1 MKFVPEVGAGT
12 RILKVKL
19 PGYEKSSWARAK
31 PSHGEGRS
39 PDLARAEGPRN
50 RLA

>member
-1 MKFVPEVGAGT
+1 MKFLPEVGAGT

-19 PGYEKSSWARAK
+19 PGYEKILGSEGEARAR
-31 PSHGEGRS
+31 EGRS
-39 PDLARAEGPRN
+39 PGLARAEGPRN